1 MNKQTVGK
9 SMQKVFLLVAML
21 GLAGLNAISQ
31 EKSHYVVEDNDAC
44 DEIYF
49 YLKSASGTC
58 DIRTRS
64 GKVPI
69 TIMGQADPKYVTP
82 EFGQDH
88 KETTLKAWLTLHDKG
103 EEGFGTKL
111 SKLFGKKTTDN
122 DNYWNIYLTNYK
134 PYRLNL
140 NYALG
145 KSYVDLSNIAVERLI
160 ITSGNAHVKVGY
172 HAKEGNRV
180 EMDTFQVN
188 VDLGDIE
195 INQLNLAKAKV
206 IMAEV
211 GFGTLVLN
219 FSKQPEV
226 AAEIWARVGAGNLE
240 IELPSESIPMIIFMK
255 NTSYRK
261 LHVPKN
267 FKMVR
272 ENVYVSQAYDPDA
285 PNLQTFNI
293 DLSMGNV
300 VFAEK

>member
-1 MNKQTVGK
+1 
-9 SMQKVFLLVAML
+9 MQKVFLLVAIFGIVGTDL
-21 GLAGLNAISQ
+21 VSQ
-31 EKSHYVVEDNDAC
+31 EKSHFVVEDNDAC
-44 DEIYF
+44 DQINF
-49 YLKSASGTC
+49 YLKAASGTC

-64 GKVPI
+64 GEVPI

-82 EFGQDH
+82 EFGQDLS
-88 KETTLKAWLTLHDKG
+88 ETSLKAWLTLHDKG
-103 EEGFGTKL
+103 EEGFRAKL
-111 SKLFGKKTTDN
+111 SKLFGKKTTDS

-134 PYRLNL
+134 PYQLNL

-145 KSYVDLSNIAVERLI
+145 KSYVDLSNIAVEKLK

-172 HAKEGNRV
+172 HSKEGNQI

-195 INQLNLAKAKV
+195 IHQVNLAKAKV

-219 FSKQPEV
+219 FSKQPELP
-226 AAEIWARVGAGNLE
+226 AEIWAKVGAGSLE
-240 IELPSESIPMIIFMK
+240 VELPTQAIPMIIFMK
-255 NTSYRK
+255 NTTYRK
-261 LHVPKN
+261 LHVPDN

-272 ENVYVSQAYDPDA
+272 ENVYVSEAYDPDA
-285 PNLQTFNI
+285 DNLQTFNI

-300 VFAEK
+300 VFSEK